1 MMGMLQDAMPRD
13 PILHFPKVH
22 NFIVQMD
29 ISLVLK
35 SMGTVLWLFFI
46 FEIDCSFFHSKGC
59 CKRVR
64 IYTHNS
70 TILESDELWSK
81 ILAYNKEIGTS
92 AFGLYSK
99 QPYLMNGYPQYLN
112 ENKDHILFYHTEKK
126 AWVVN
131 IAKISHEF
139 KLNEF
144 PFLET
149 AVTYSDCPSVETNT
163 WKWIA
168 KEPLL
173 FLAPKQFHSV
183 RNTEDWAEL
192 EKCHLYGK

>member
-1 MMGMLQDAMPRD
+1 
-13 PILHFPKVH
+13 
-22 NFIVQMD
+22 
-29 ISLVLK
+29 
-35 SMGTVLWLFFI
+35 
-46 FEIDCSFFHSKGC
+46 
-59 CKRVR
+59 
-64 IYTHNS
+64 
-70 TILESDELWSK
+70 
-81 ILAYNKEIGTS
+81 
-92 AFGLYSK
+92 
-99 QPYLMNGYPQYLN
+99 MNGYPQYLN

-139 KLNEF
+139 QLNEF